1 MTELERRLTLMKV
14 DLRAAGERPKI
25 GGYAMKF
32 NTLSRNLGGFVE
44 RIDPR
49 FPAKTRG
56 DGWPDIM
63 ARYNHD
69 NNMLLGTTGGG
80 TLVLRIDEIG
90 VDYEVEPPR
99 ARQDI
104 VELVGRG
111 DVGRSS
117 FAWDATT
124 TEDDWGLT
132 EQGFPLRTLLSGRM
146 VDVAPCNTAIA
157 AYPDATAGLRSLAE
171 KFAAPLEEVRTL
183 AEQDELKR
191 FFVRTDSRGKP
202 VKNTPKM
209 FGPAAAAQLLARR
222 EDPYI

>member
-90 VDYEVEPPR
+90 VDYEVSRRGP
-99 ARQDI
+99 
-104 VELVGRG
+104 GRTSW
-111 DVGRSS
+111 SS
-117 FAWDATT
+117 
-124 TEDDWGLT
+124 
-132 EQGFPLRTLLSGRM
+132 S
-146 VDVAPCNTAIA
+146 
-157 AYPDATAGLRSLAE
+157 
-171 KFAAPLEEVRTL
+171 
-183 AEQDELKR
+183 
-191 FFVRTDSRGKP
+191 
-202 VKNTPKM
+202 
-209 FGPAAAAQLLARR
+209 AAATSAGRR
-222 EDPYI
+222 SPGMRRRRRTTGG